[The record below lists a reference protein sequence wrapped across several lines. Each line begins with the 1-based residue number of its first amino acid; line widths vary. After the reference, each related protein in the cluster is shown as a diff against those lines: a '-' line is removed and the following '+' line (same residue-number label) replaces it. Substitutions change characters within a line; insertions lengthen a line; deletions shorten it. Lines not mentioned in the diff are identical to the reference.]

1 MSLIIDLESTV
12 WELEHKGTCKE
23 SENLAE
29 EYRAAITLLVTGK
42 NPNNCKFPHV
52 IEDLVIARGFDD
64 SLWDEYSTAIEK
76 LESAGVV

>member
-1 MSLIIDLESTV
+1 MSLIIDLENVV
-12 WELEHKGTCKE
+12 WELEHEE
-23 SENLAE
+23 SKKSVILAK

-52 IEDLVIARGFDD
+52 IEDLVIARCFDD

-76 LESAGVV
+76 LEE